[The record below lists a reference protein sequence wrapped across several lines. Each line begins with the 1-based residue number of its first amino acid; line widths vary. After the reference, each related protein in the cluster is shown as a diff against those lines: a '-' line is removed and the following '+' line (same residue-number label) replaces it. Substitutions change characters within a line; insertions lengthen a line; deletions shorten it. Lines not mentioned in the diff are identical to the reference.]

1 MKMDFIIQCLLKT
14 DLELI
19 GQYPKRIYIFFA
31 CYVFLLQEVW
41 VIMFILVLIKSEGIS
56 CDNAKKFIFHVNLKC
71 TGFFL
76 ICIRNQVDM

>member
-1 MKMDFIIQCLLKT
+1 MDFIILCLLKT

-41 VIMFILVLIKSEGIS
+41 VIIFILVLIKSEGIS
-56 CDNAKKFIFHVNLKC
+56 CDYAKKIHFSCKFEMYRIFFN
-71 TGFFL
+71 
-76 ICIRNQVDM
+76 MYS